1 MPLVDVELSTA
12 RHELPG
18 DVCAFLREAERR
30 IDCFQRERIIPSFVA
45 SDFTQVYAVLESLAQ
60 VAVSPGNLFCE
71 WGCGFGVVTCLA
83 AMLDFDACGIEI
95 EGELVDHAR
104 QLASDFDLPVEFV
117 CGSFIP
123 PGSEDCFQPNQKFTW
138 LTTDTSP
145 DEDRE
150 LGPADFDVIFAYPWP
165 DEEFVVERLFER
177 YAGVGALLVT
187 YHGGEEFRLRR
198 KKSPKIRRQRKR

>member
-1 MPLVDVELSTA
+1 MPLVEVELSTA

-18 DVCAFLREAERR
+18 DVCAFLREAQAR
-30 IDCFQRERIIPSFVA
+30 IDCFQRDRIIPSFVA
-45 SDFTQVYAVLESLAQ
+45 SDFTQVYAVLEYLAQ

-104 QLASDFDLPVEFV
+104 QLASDFDLPVEFI

-123 PGSEDCFQPNQKFTW
+123 QGSEDCFRPNQQFTW
-138 LTTDTSP
+138 LTTDTGP

-165 DEEFVVERLFER
+165 DEEYVVERLFER